1 MRLNLNLA
9 TSPLEN
15 RRRFLAGAGAAGLVA
30 VLALLFLGQHAY
42 HSWQANRQIRADI
55 SRSESEIGSYEAEEA
70 NLAGYFE
77 TPGAKQ
83 VLDRSN
89 FLNMLIHERTFP
101 WPKIFED
108 LEHTLPAGV
117 RIVSIAPTLH
127 NGRAQVRLTFAAMD
141 DEAKVK
147 FLRALENSQFFTEI
161 RVSDEKYPDTTQERT
176 QSTDKVYVT
185 LDAWYS
191 TI

>member
-9 TSPLEN
+9 TSPLQN

-30 VLALLFLGQHAY
+30 VVALVFLGQHAY
-42 HSWQANRQIRADI
+42 RDWQANRQLRADI
-55 SRSESEIGSYEAEEA
+55 SRIENEISGYEDQQTE
-70 NLAGYFE
+70 LARYFE
-77 TPGAKQ
+77 MPAAKQ

-89 FLNMLIHERTFP
+89 FLNVLIHERTFP

-117 RIVSIAPTLH
+117 RIVSIAPTLQG
-127 NGRAQVRLTFAAMD
+127 GRAEVRLTFAAMD
-141 DEAKVK
+141 DQSKVK
-147 FLRALENSQFFTEI
+147 FLHALETSKVFTEV
-161 RVSDEKYPDTTQERT
+161 RVSDEKYPDASQERT
-176 QSTDKVYVT
+176 QSNDRVYVT